1 MKINTTVAFVTALGL
16 HLAILAGLIVNVSL
30 DRPERPSD
38 DAGQIMHAV
47 MVAPPA
53 KGSPQGQAQTKPAVK
68 PKVEKKD
75 TAAKEE
81 ARRRA
86 QEELAAKVAKQQ
98 AQEAERQK
106 ALALKKKQ
114 EAEAKAKAEA
124 EAKAKR
130 EAEAKAKAKAKAQ
143 AEAKAKAEAE
153 AKAKREAEAKA
164 KAEAEAKAKREAE
177 AKAKAQAEAE
187 AARLEEELLG
197 TANGSETGSGL
208 GSGGGISAEYGARV
222 QQLIEQNWRIDPS
235 MNGKQVVV
243 TVSVD
248 AQGMISNEKCQG
260 DAQVCASALATLR
273 LIGMLPRP
281 PAKCPDCNTIVIT
294 MTPRI

>member
-16 HLAILAGLIVNVSL
+16 HLAILAGLLVNVSL

-114 EAEAKAKAEA
+114 EAEAKAK
-124 EAKAKR
+124 R
-130 EAEAKAKAKAKAQ
+130 EAEAKAKAEAEAKAKAQ

-153 AKAKREAEAKA
+153 AKAKAEAEAKA
-164 KAEAEAKAKREAE
+164 KREAEAKAKREAE

>member
-38 DAGQIMHAV
+38 GAGQILHAV

-114 EAEAKAKAEA
+114 EAEAKAK
-124 EAKAKR
+124 R
-130 EAEAKAKAKAKAQ
+130 EAEAKAKAEAEAKAKAQ

>member
-38 DAGQIMHAV
+38 DAGQILHAV

-114 EAEAKAKAEA
+114 EAEAKAK
-124 EAKAKR
+124 R
-130 EAEAKAKAKAKAQ
+130 EAEAKAKAEAEAKAKAQ

>member
-16 HLAILAGLIVNVSL
+16 HLAILVGLIVNVSL

-114 EAEAKAKAEA
+114 EAEAKAK
-124 EAKAKR
+124 R
-130 EAEAKAKAKAKAQ
+130 EAEAKAKAEAEAKAKAQ

>member
-114 EAEAKAKAEA
+114 EAEAKAK
-124 EAKAKR
+124 R
-130 EAEAKAKAKAKAQ
+130 EAEAKAKAEAEAKAKAQ